1 MARRGENIYKRKD
14 GRWEG
19 RYKSGVKENGTA
31 KYSSIYGRSYAE
43 VKAML
48 SEKRIK
54 IAVKTIPRDMTL
66 NNLFELWFSDIKLKV
81 KESTFTNYFMKYEK
95 HVKPTLGR
103 FAYSKLTVEKLNEF
117 VQSKLSSGLS
127 AKYTADIAGVVKMVC
142 RFAKKR
148 FGYEDKSEFMTIP
161 KSKLKEKELL
171 DKNEQLRLNDYL
183 IANPTLTNIGILL
196 SAATGIRI
204 GELCGLKWDNINLDE
219 KILTV
224 KNTVQRIKNIDG
236 KTATKLVVTAPKSN
250 TSVRAIPLPDFI
262 VPILKKVKCGN
273 DCYLLSGTRGI
284 VEPRV
289 MQYRFKHIIKDLS
302 LSDVSYHSLRHGF
315 ATNCIAIGVDI
326 KSLSE
331 MLGHSSV
338 EITLKLYVHSSMERK
353 AEYMRAISALFKAA

>member
-31 KYSSIYGRSYAE
+31 KYSSIYGKSYAE
-43 VKAML
+43 VKAQL
-48 SEKRIK
+48 SEKRI
-54 IAVKTIPRDMTL
+54 ITTQATIPNNMTL
-66 NNLFELWFSDIKLKV
+66 NNLFEMWFSNIKLKV

-127 AKYTADIAGVVKMVC
+127 AKYAADIAGVVKMVC
-142 RFAKKR
+142 RYAKKR
-148 FGYEDKSEFMTIP
+148 FGYEDKSELMTIP
-161 KSKLKEKELL
+161 KSKLKEKKLL
-171 DKNEQLRLNDYL
+171 DKNEQLRLNNYL

-224 KNTVQRIKNIDG
+224 RNTVQRIKNIDG

-250 TSVRAIPLPDFI
+250 TSVRD
-262 VPILKKVKCGN
+262 
-273 DCYLLSGTRGI
+273 
-284 VEPRV
+284 
-289 MQYRFKHIIKDLS
+289 M
-302 LSDVSYHSLRHGF
+302 
-315 ATNCIAIGVDI
+315 
-326 KSLSE
+326 
-331 MLGHSSV
+331 
-338 EITLKLYVHSSMERK
+338 
-353 AEYMRAISALFKAA
+353 